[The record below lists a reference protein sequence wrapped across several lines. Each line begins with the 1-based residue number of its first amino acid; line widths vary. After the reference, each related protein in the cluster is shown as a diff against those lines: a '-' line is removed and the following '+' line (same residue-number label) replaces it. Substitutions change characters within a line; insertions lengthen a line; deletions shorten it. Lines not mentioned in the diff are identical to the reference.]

1 MDDIIKAKLILQE
14 NVKEENEKLREENKN
29 DNEKE
34 RELNEKMNVNTH
46 KNLSIFDRARLKILK
61 NHIKHNFNIK
71 KIYTNNAVTNSPI
84 KKRKTENEIFF
95 TLPNNPIKNSSQNIS
110 LSNIDEE
117 DENNYENFMNNK
129 ISDMKKER
137 EEELLTVQK
146 IRNEV
151 IKNNKK
157 SYINCLWLK
166 NKKSKTPSLNILTS
180 LFTDLNKISIKER
193 KKLKAFEDKKE
204 FKLPPILLHKLNQPI
219 KNKQNIISNRTS
231 NEKKN
236 ASIDLFSQVSTIVDE
251 ENNKINKTTEQ
262 GTQM

>member
-1 MDDIIKAKLILQE
+1 MDDIIKANLILQE
-14 NVKEENEKLREENKN
+14 NVKEENEKLKEENKN

-84 KKRKTENEIFF
+84 KKRNTENEIFF

-219 KNKQNIISNRTS
+219 KNKHNIISNRTS

>member
-14 NVKEENEKLREENKN
+14 NVKEENEKLKEENKN

-84 KKRKTENEIFF
+84 KKRNTENEIFF

-110 LSNIDEE
+110 LSNIDEQ

-219 KNKQNIISNRTS
+219 KNKHNIISNRTS